1 MARVR
6 VTKQARADLDSIV
19 AYYEQVNLEY
29 ALVFEENAL
38 AKVQQLER
46 FPRLGRMVPEIKEES
61 MRELIYRSYRIVYF
75 VDEANEEVDVLTI
88 FHSSRQFGDL
98 PGSNV

>member
-6 VTKQARADLDSIV
+6 VTRQARADLDSIV

-29 ALVFEENAL
+29 AMVFEETVL

-46 FPRLGRMVPEIKEES
+46 FPRLGRMVPEINEES
-61 MRELIYRSYRIVYF
+61 IRELIYRSYRIVYF
-75 VDEANEEVDVLTI
+75 VDDAGEEVEVLTI

-98 PGSNV
+98 PGSNG